1 MAIEHYIA
9 QYQKKIGTHDKQQWE
24 RTIEQRIFHGLNNI
38 QLRSAKPKT
47 ELIDLDLV
55 RGSSFTKAKPTH
67 GFVTVTKLATL
78 RVLFLPLYSKWWA
91 TQTSG
96 KIFAVL
102 LLTYLAQL
110 INLAIY
116 SLNIPPLDAESTESQ
131 LSTTE
136 IIVPM
141 LMMWILSFIHSQIV
155 STNPG
160 PENPVRPSVRQRKSY
175 RRKRRY
181 RKVVFQDDLKKGGQ
195 IGQSNS
201 STSKKIDVN
210 LSVPVVISANSRHID
225 ASKPQD
231 DDGFESFNGNGSSHS
246 ENDDLTISENKTVIE
261 NPSNKDINVVPD
273 SNVQTNSAATNSASD
288 TDLKINLSAVRP
300 SPTKQPQQ
308 PSKPS
313 SPPTVPIMPPT
324 ITSRVPYYCAYSDG
338 GASSQAYTKNWVK
351 DHQQQHQHDTAFQPQ
366 QPSLQLYLRLYGN
379 TKAASGGGSGGC
391 SGLGGMLHRR
401 LSAPEL
407 QFSGGE
413 EVDSDSDGDGD
424 RIGVKGRGIVK
435 LMKKKTKRHL
445 PQLVRRHTQYIHPPM
460 TPISVDS
467 TCDSD
472 DDIDEDV
479 MMENECE
486 TISSPETVGSCG
498 PLCDDDDDDA
508 ADTPLLMNHDAS
520 TTSATEW
527 IAGTTNS
534 EDCCSYSSELD
545 ELDSQCGGPQC
556 CDVDSVPTAILT
568 SCVTPSDRVSCTI
581 WERRDMKKAELSVL
595 DISSAIIARVETMP
609 EGRDYF
615 YIGMVFAT
623 VLAIMPAICRICN
636 ATLQTMDTSDTHL
649 SVFDLLTLI
658 VTKWSTS
665 VAGLLDAS
673 LGTTTWQRAFNLIAL
688 LERFFL
694 GAFLFF
700 LLTVA
705 ERTFKQRFLYAK
717 LFSHLTSSRRARK
730 SDLPHF
736 RLNKVRNIK
745 TWLSVRSYLKKR
757 GPQRSVDVIVSAAF
771 ISTLLLLA
779 FLCMELLKDIVALHS
794 QYNIEALLWILGL
807 GIMLLRFMT
816 LGSKINKKYRNLSVL
831 ITEQINLYLQIE
843 LKPHKK
849 DELMVANS
857 VLKLAA
863 DLLKELESPFKISGL
878 SANSYLYNI
887 TKVVILSALSGVLSE
902 ILGFKLKLHKIKI
915 K

>member
-1 MAIEHYIA
+1 MAIEDYIA

-24 RTIEQRIFHGLNNI
+24 RTIEQRIFHGLHNI

-47 ELIDLDLV
+47 EFIDLDLV

-78 RVLFLPLYSKWWA
+78 RVLFLPLYSKWWS
-91 TQTSG
+91 TQTSAQ
-96 KIFAVL
+96 IFAVL

-110 INLAIY
+110 VNLAIY
-116 SLNIPPLDAESTESQ
+116 SLNVPKQDADTNTTESQ
-131 LSTTE
+131 LSTAE

-141 LMMWILSFIHSQIV
+141 LMLWILSYIYSQIV
-155 STNPG
+155 STSPG
-160 PENPVRPSVRQRKSY
+160 PGGSARTSVRQRKSY
-175 RRKRRY
+175 RRKRRC
-181 RKVVFQDDLKKGGQ
+181 RKVVFQDDLKKGSQSGH
-195 IGQSNS
+195 SNS
-201 STSKKIDVN
+201 SISKKSDINSSPPV
-210 LSVPVVISANSRHID
+210 SVAANNAGRNND
-225 ASKPQD
+225 TNKPQD

-246 ENDDLTISENKTVIE
+246 DNDDLTISENKTVIE
-261 NPSNKDINVVPD
+261 NPSNNTDQAILPEPYVQSANSSSNSTLKTISTQP
-273 SNVQTNSAATNSASD
+273 NVQIT
-288 TDLKINLSAVRP
+288 
-300 SPTKQPQQ
+300 PTKDTRDPN
-308 PSKPS
+308 KPIQS
-313 SPPTVPIMPPT
+313 ALNPRAS
-324 ITSRVPYYCAYSDG
+324 YYCAYSDG
-338 GASSQAYTKNWVK
+338 GASSAYTKNWVK
-351 DHQQQHQHDTAFQPQ
+351 DHQLHQHDDFQQMQ
-366 QPSLQLYLRLYGN
+366 QQRLLYGSN
-379 TKAASGGGSGGC
+379 NKPES
-391 SGLGGMLHRR
+391 SGLLPRR

-407 QFSGGE
+407 QFSAGE
-413 EVDSDSDGDGD
+413 EVESDSDAAD
-424 RIGVKGRGIVK
+424 VK
-435 LMKKKTKRHL
+435 LKVVKKKAKR
-445 PQLVRRHTQYIHPPM
+445 QLVRRHTQYMHPPM

-498 PLCDDDDDDA
+498 PLCDDDDDEETTVNPLLLPHDA
-508 ADTPLLMNHDAS
+508 ATA
-520 TTSATEW
+520 SATEW

-545 ELDSQCGGPQC
+545 EMDSQCNGPQC
-556 CDVDSVPTAILT
+556 CDMDSVPTAILT

-609 EGRDYF
+609 ESRDYF

-623 VLAIMPAICRICN
+623 VLAVMPVVCRLCN
-636 ATLQTMDTSDTHL
+636 ATLQTVDTSDTHL
-649 SVFDLLTLI
+649 SVLDLLALI
-658 VTKWSTS
+658 ATNLSTP
-665 VAGLLDAS
+665 VAEFADAS
-673 LGTTTWQRAFNLIAL
+673 LGTTIWERIFNLIAV
-688 LERFFL
+688 LERLFL

-771 ISTLLLLA
+771 ISMLLLLA
-779 FLCMELLKDIVALHS
+779 FLCMELLKDLVALHS